1 MAVDKGNDD
10 LAREAIA
17 EKKTL
22 EKQLVSLKSN
32 LEVLKGIIVSLREQL
47 SQVET
52 KLEEVKGKRDELLAR
67 AKAAKE
73 KMKTNEVV
81 KNAESSEFAR
91 KFEELQARI
100 ERWEAEAKVFSEGSS
115 SKVKGTSET
124 FEEMER
130 NKEIEDELTALKAQT
145 KKEK

>member
-1 MAVDKGNDD
+1 M
-10 LAREAIA
+10 R
-17 EKKTL
+17 
-22 EKQLVSLKSN
+22 
-32 LEVLKGIIVSLREQL
+32 
-47 SQVET
+47 
-52 KLEEVKGKRDELLAR
+52 R

-124 FEEMER
+124 FEEMEK

>member
-1 MAVDKGNDD
+1 M
-10 LAREAIA
+10 
-17 EKKTL
+17 
-22 EKQLVSLKSN
+22 
-32 LEVLKGIIVSLREQL
+32 REQL

-52 KLEEVKGKRDELLAR
+52 KLEEVKGKRDELLVR

-100 ERWEAEAKVFSEGSS
+100 ERWEAEAKVFSDCSS